1 MWRLG
6 VLGVVL
12 IAIVVAADGGSSAGP
27 EQRLAGMGAPVRSD
41 HLNAERV
48 LTSVGDPED
57 VGHCSSAPDCPI
69 DIRSIA
75 KRPFTTAS
83 GKKMV
88 AFSVNAYE
96 LHGGLV
102 YVANIKFALDTR
114 AGPPSDTQI
123 FMAITDFPETIK
135 WGCGRAWKAGG
146 NLTRRYHLKERGDRL
161 TCFVP
166 RLALHPT
173 KPIRFRA
180 LSRTTRSVVDRAP
193 DNGWAGA

>member
-166 RLALHPT
+166 RRALHPT

>member
-166 RLALHPT
+166 RRALHPT

-180 LSRTTRSVVDRAP
+180 LSRGTRFVVDRAP
-193 DNGWAGA
+193 DSGWARA

>member
-12 IAIVVAADGGSSAGP
+12 IAIVISADGGSSAELEG
-27 EQRLAGMGAPVRSD
+27 RLTDMGPVRS
-41 HLNAERV
+41 HLLDAERI

-57 VGHCSSAPDCPI
+57 VAPCSTAPDCPI
-69 DIRSIA
+69 DIRAIA

-83 GKKMV
+83 GRKMI
-88 AFSVNAYE
+88 AFSVNAYD

-166 RLALHPT
+166 RRALHPT

-180 LSRTTRSVVDRAP
+180 LSRTTRSDVDRAP